1 MGMDT
6 DRGYAVRYLV
16 IWLLTLGYVRMWVG
30 ESQGNQNA
38 QVGYLRRWEFDMIPF
53 KFSITGMPAP
63 WHADPSF
70 WEGPTPDQL
79 SRQDVCRRTTVS
91 WGRDERWDFNLTNDL
106 TNIVRWFKREAASLT
121 IPCFIQAFPYW
132 EKPMSVSVAELRG
145 WRKV

>member
-38 QVGYLRRWEFDMIPF
+38 QVGYLRRCEFDMIPF

-91 WGRDERWDFNLTNDL
+91 WGRDERWDFNLTNGL
-106 TNIVRWFKREAASLT
+106 YVRSSWFNRGSSFLND
-121 IPCFIQAFPYW
+121 ILLYSSVSVLG
-132 EKPMSVSVAELRG
+132 KPMNVSVAELRG
-145 WRKV
+145 WRKL